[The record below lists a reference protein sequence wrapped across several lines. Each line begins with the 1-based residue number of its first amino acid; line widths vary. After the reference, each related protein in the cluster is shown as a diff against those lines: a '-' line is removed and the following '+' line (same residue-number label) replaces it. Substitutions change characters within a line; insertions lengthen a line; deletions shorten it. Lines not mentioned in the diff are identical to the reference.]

1 MPLHRIHFEEGRLME
16 PGEEITDFLSRTL
29 LDSSVKISYLEPGEH
44 NLTPDSWDSS
54 DLSHI
59 DHSLKV
65 IDDDGGIYS
74 AVPRFAQNAAAIAG
88 EVFSEPTVSYDGALY
103 NRLIPEET
111 PVAFVA
117 DPPREA
123 AERRVWEV
131 VFYASERIDD

>member
-1 MPLHRIHFEEGRLME
+1 
-16 PGEEITDFLSRTL
+16 
-29 LDSSVKISYLEPGEH
+29 
-44 NLTPDSWDSS
+44 
-54 DLSHI
+54 
-59 DHSLKV
+59 
-65 IDDDGGIYS
+65 
-74 AVPRFAQNAAAIAG
+74 
-88 EVFSEPTVSYDGALY
+88 VFSEPTVSYDGALY